1 MAMDTKQPH
10 TRDELISYCRY
21 YKGEEKSP
29 WEGVCDGGEAQNKN
43 MLWWY
48 ECIWVRDMMSGCST
62 MYDSMVREYVGHGL
76 ESLGAG
82 DGVPI
87 TLKALL
93 CNRYG
98 KTAWDVATEF
108 TAFYIK
114 YYSITK

>member
-1 MAMDTKQPH
+1 MAMDTKQPY

-29 WEGVCDGGEAQNKN
+29 WEDICDGGEAQNKN
-43 MLWWY
+43 MY
-48 ECIWVRDMMSGCST
+48 E
-62 MYDSMVREYVGHGL
+62 SMVREYVGHGL
-76 ESLGAG
+76 ESLGAD

-108 TAFYIK
+108 TEFYKK
-114 YYSITK
+114 YYSITN